1 MVNNSYCGLL
11 GYETVKSDMWLSNF
25 QRNTLPRF
33 STLKME
39 AAYTSE
45 TLVARLHFV
54 VTQKTKMYL
63 LLDII
68 RLIEI

>member
-1 MVNNSYCGLL
+1 
-11 GYETVKSDMWLSNF
+11 
-25 QRNTLPRF
+25 
-33 STLKME
+33 ME

-68 RLIEI
+68 RLIEIWTYTFGGSPYKLGLPIYLMI